1 MDTVADTHQT
11 EDNQSLKI
19 TVKKKK
25 LKHHFEKEAQ
35 RMRVSRMEYYE
46 EPDLL
51 DFIREDTAAAEGFFN
66 WLELHSLNTEGIQKA
81 CLYFLIHSDES
92 VEEKEKLGRDLN
104 ALITLIT
111 GLAGSRQFI
120 SEKAYYYTS
129 VLEELDEVKRYRDSK
144 SS

>member
-1 MDTVADTHQT
+1 
-11 EDNQSLKI
+11 
-19 TVKKKK
+19 
-25 LKHHFEKEAQ
+25 
-35 RMRVSRMEYYE
+35 MRVSRMEYYE

-66 WLELHSLNTEGIQKA
+66 WLELHSLNMEGIQKA

-104 ALITLIT
+104 ALIALIT

-144 SS
+144 SN